1 MMMGLEAASADD
13 EASGRGGDL
22 KGGGGGVFAIPNGV
36 TVAFCGCNNYSKVW
50 LAYTIL

>member
-1 MMMGLEAASADD
+1 MMGLEAASADD

-22 KGGGGGVFAIPNGV
+22 KGGGGGGVFAIPNGV
-36 TVAFCGCNNYSKVW
+36 TVAFCGCNKYSKVW